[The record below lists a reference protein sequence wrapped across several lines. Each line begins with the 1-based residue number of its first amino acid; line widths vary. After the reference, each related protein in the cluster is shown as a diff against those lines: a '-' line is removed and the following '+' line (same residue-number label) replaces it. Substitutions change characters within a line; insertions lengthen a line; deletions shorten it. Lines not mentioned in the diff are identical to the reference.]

1 MARAGRPPTPE
12 DEQLVT
18 VIRLMNKHVE
28 MLDRVIRERS
38 ERDLKCVVVTEP
50 ERKVPG
56 TDVTVTRSRIE
67 EINYASERRMLV
79 AELIE
84 QALTTEALYPTR
96 VAPNVPPGPYSTVEL
111 VGISTWAKQGSLRL
125 TASAPLPVKL
135 VLQRNKLRQMQ
146 RELPQEEY
154 LKRVQAATGAAPEAD
169 DDEDAS

>member
-28 MLDRVIRERS
+28 MLDTVIRERS

-56 TDVTVTRSRIE
+56 TDVTVTRSRVE
-67 EINYASERRMLV
+67 EINYASERRKLV

-84 QALTTEALYPTR
+84 QALTTEALYPAR

-111 VGISTWAKQGSLRL
+111 VGISTWAQTGEPAPDRERAARRQARAGAQQATPDAARATAGGIPQAGS
-125 TASAPLPVKL
+125 S
-135 VLQRNKLRQMQ
+135 RNR
-146 RELPQEEY
+146 R
-154 LKRVQAATGAAPEAD
+154 GAGGRR
-169 DDEDAS
+169 

>member
-12 DEQLVT
+12 DEQLVN

-28 MLDRVIRERS
+28 LLDRVIRERS
-38 ERDLKCVVVTEP
+38 ERDLNCVVVIEP

-67 EINYASERRMLV
+67 GINYASERRKLV

-96 VAPNVPPGPYSTVEL
+96 VAPNVPPGPYGTVEL
-111 VGISTWAKQGSLRL
+111 VGISTWAKQESLRL
-125 TASAPLPVKL
+125 TESAPLPVKL
-135 VLQRNKLRQMQ
+135 VLERNKLRRMQ
-146 RELPQEEY
+146 RQLPQEDY
-154 LKRVQAATGAAPEAD
+154 LKRVQAATRAALETD
-169 DDEDAS
+169 DDEKTP